1 MNYQRIFG
9 CLLSCLLLIT
19 QAKAQPLILTGST
32 TSSTISFFNQF
43 LEKTACDIEILKKIF
58 TGTGSI
64 SLPLT
69 SSYLL
74 RGNIISHTNPNH
86 FAETINIRLLDFPKV
101 VFTISRIK
109 LENGAIKY
117 SGHILSL
124 QGIDALVLQKENEKY
139 YFIKTEQ
146 RLLMTE

>member
-1 MNYQRIFG
+1 M
-9 CLLSCLLLIT
+9 
-19 QAKAQPLILTGST
+19 
-32 TSSTISFFNQF
+32 
-43 LEKTACDIEILKKIF
+43 CDIEILKKIF
-58 TGTGSI
+58 TGTGTI

-74 RGNIISHTNPNH
+74 RGNIISHANPNH
-86 FAETINIRLLDFPKV
+86 FAETVNIRLLDFPKV
-101 VFTISRIK
+101 VFTLSRIK
-109 LENGAIKY
+109 LENGSIKY

-124 QGIDALVLQKENEKY
+124 QGNDALILQKENEKY